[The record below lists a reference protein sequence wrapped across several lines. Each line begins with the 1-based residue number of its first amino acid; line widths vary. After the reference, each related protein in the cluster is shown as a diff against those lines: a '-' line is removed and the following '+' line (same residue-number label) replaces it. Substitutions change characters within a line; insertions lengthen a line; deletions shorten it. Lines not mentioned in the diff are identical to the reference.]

1 MEYIH
6 NFETVS
12 AFTEEYEGDEY
23 KEPWVSYVK
32 ENGMVK
38 YNKHELW
45 FEFDVNT
52 TANTRYECI
61 DGSWVSPNPYTVY
74 PVTGGD
80 VNDLLDAL
88 QNEVDIKYLV
98 HNYEG
103 GDARFNGDPNNEG
116 VPMYMDESAF
126 GLSCS
131 YGLMV
136 GIYKIYGTD
145 NLCLTINCMMG

>member
-12 AFTEEYEGDEY
+12 AFTEEYEGNEY

-45 FEFDVNT
+45 LEFDLT
-52 TANTRYECI
+52 STANTKTEDIFGQWSSDTTRM
-61 DGSWVSPNPYTVY
+61 VY
-74 PVTGGD
+74 PITGGD
-80 VNDLLDAL
+80 VNDFIDAL
-88 QNEVDIKYLV
+88 NNGVDIRYLA

-103 GDARFNGDPNNEG
+103 ADARFNSNFGEPIGMEDR
-116 VPMYMDESAF
+116 AF
-126 GLSCS
+126 GLSCG
-131 YGLMV
+131 YGFDAMV
-136 GIYKIYGTD
+136 VKIKGTD
-145 NLCLTINCMMG
+145 NLCLVAQCMIG